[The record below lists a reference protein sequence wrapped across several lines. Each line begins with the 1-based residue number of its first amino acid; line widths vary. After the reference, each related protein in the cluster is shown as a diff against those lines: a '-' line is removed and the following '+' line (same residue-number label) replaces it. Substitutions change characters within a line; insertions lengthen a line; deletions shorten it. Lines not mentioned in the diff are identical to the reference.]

1 MPIMDPKHES
11 MSRSEIRQ
19 LQLERLQAVLNR
31 AVRNVSY
38 YQQSFK
44 EADVLPTDIRS
55 LSDLE
60 KLPLI
65 DRQTLSDNQPY
76 DMFAVPLREV
86 VRLHPSRS
94 GPDDPVVIGHTKNDI
109 IVWTHLKAR
118 SFASA
123 DINQNDMVQV
133 YLDYSLFPGA
143 VVAHYGAEQLGACV
157 TPLYSMPI
165 PMQVEIMRNY
175 RTTVLICT
183 PTRALHIVRYM
194 RERDIDPKSLFL
206 RTVVFVGESWSL
218 RTQSQVEDF
227 LFVSVYGNYGISE
240 ICIPGIAY
248 ECEKHTGLHLC
259 EDHFIAEIIDP
270 ATGQVLPP
278 GERGE
283 LVLTTL
289 TKEAFPLIRF
299 RTGDVTSLREDECS
313 CGRTF
318 QRIENVSRRADDML
332 TVEGVEFLPSEIG
345 MVLTNLEHVTSNY
358 RLIVQREGTR
368 DRLEVE
374 VEITPDIFID
384 QLGPLETLRE
394 RIEEDIFD
402 RLRVKPIIKLVEPNS
417 LVGQERVVDLRE
429 NDG

>member
-1 MPIMDPKHES
+1 MPTIDPKHES
-11 MSRSEIRQ
+11 LSRPEIRQ

-31 AVRNVSY
+31 IVRNVAH

-44 EADVLPTDIRS
+44 QAKILPNDIRS
-55 LSDLE
+55 LFDLQ

-65 DRQTLSDNQPY
+65 DRRTLLDNQPY

-86 VRLHPSRS
+86 VRLHPSRA
-94 GPDDPVVIGHTKNDI
+94 GLRDPVVIGHTHNDI
-109 IVWTHLKAR
+109 LVWTQLKAR
-118 SFASA
+118 GFSAA
-123 DINQNDMVQV
+123 DITQNDMVQV

-165 PMQVEIMRNY
+165 PQQIEILRNY

-194 RERDIDPKSLFL
+194 REREIDPKQLFL
-206 RTVVFVGESWSL
+206 RAVVFVGESWAP
-218 RTQSQVEDF
+218 RTQRQVQEF
-227 LFVSVYGNYGISE
+227 LFVDVFGNYGVSE

-248 ECEKHTGLHLC
+248 ECKAHNGLHLS

-270 ATGQVLPP
+270 NTGAVLPP
-278 GERGE
+278 GRRGE

-289 TKEAFPLIRF
+289 TREAFPLIRF
-299 RTGDVTSLREDECS
+299 RTGDVTAIHEEECS

-318 QRIENVSRRADDML
+318 LRMEPVARRVDDML
-332 TVEGVEFLPSEIG
+332 VVEGVEFLPSEIG
-345 MVLTNLEHVTSNY
+345 MVLANMEHVTSNY
-358 RLIVQREGTR
+358 RLIVQREGMK

-384 QLGPLETLRE
+384 QLGPLEALRE

-402 RLRVKPIIKLVEPNS
+402 LLRIKPIIKLVEPKS
-417 LVGQERVVDLRE
+417 LEGKEHVVDLRE
-429 NDG
+429 NDH